1 MTYQE
6 RREIVS
12 EIKGISK
19 VIPQNTHDYTPNLIK
34 LKPKYVIHGDDWK
47 EGVQKATRLKVIKVL
62 KKWNG
67 KLIEFKYTKGISST
81 KLLKLYNS
89 IGTTPDRRRKTFKKT
104 NRC

>member
-47 EGVQKATRLKVIKVL
+47 EGVQKKVRQQVL
-62 KKWNG
+62 DTPVS
-67 KLIEFKYTKGISST
+67 YTHLTLPT
-81 KLLKLYNS
+81 KR
-89 IGTTPDRRRKTFKKT
+89 IV
-104 NRC
+104 